1 MNRFLIT
8 LSTLLIFT
16 AVACSD
22 DDEPNIP
29 SNAITL
35 NMMIGDSETT
45 IGGSDVYINSSNN
58 FTTSY
63 CGIADLGKN
72 GGLTKAPNLTQIAQE
87 VAVTPGHY
95 YQITLADDIKTVA
108 GARALPIGSNY
119 YNVYVDSWIYDKDS
133 DISGAKISYAECYTE
148 AKQLPDWNAKIP
160 VTIENDGYYYTVE
173 HSFPKGC
180 LIDKNVDLY
189 FHNGSEDITDQL
201 KYEIN
206 DNQIKL
212 TYSMYASSY
221 SPYVKLLVR
230 YENVYTRVYLDFE

>member
-133 DISGAKISYAECYTE
+133 DISGAKSAM
-148 AKQLPDWNAKIP
+148 PN
-160 VTIENDGYYYTVE
+160 VTPRPSSSPTGTPR
-173 HSFPKGC
+173 FP
-180 LIDKNVDLY
+180 
-189 FHNGSEDITDQL
+189 
-201 KYEIN
+201 
-206 DNQIKL
+206 
-212 TYSMYASSY
+212 
-221 SPYVKLLVR
+221 
-230 YENVYTRVYLDFE
+230 